1 MVIVMKEMQLIVEH
15 SKELTSKLALMAVI
29 SQCKTITVEDDL
41 TDFAFSEN
49 SGLHFQ
55 SSQQQL
61 AQI

>member
-1 MVIVMKEMQLIVEH
+1 MVIVMKKMQLIVEH
-15 SKELTSKLALMAVI
+15 SKELISKLALMAVI

-41 TDFAFSEN
+41 TDIAFSEN
-49 SGLHFQ
+49 SCLHFQ